1 VRTFFLKISSLF
13 PIPYS
18 LFWWKCLLIMIEN
31 KGRIIVVDD
40 TPANLHLLSNLLEE
54 RDYEVRAFPSAKLAL
69 MGMKNFLPELILLDI
84 TMPQMNGYEMCE
96 YLKENE
102 KWRDIPVIFISALN
116 EIFDKVKAF
125 QTGGA
130 DYITK
135 PFQVEEVIARVRHQ
149 LELKSTKIRLNQ
161 LNYELEQRVEKR
173 TQQLQTVNQQLQA
186 SEARLENILNALD
199 DAIWSAT
206 VEPFQIRYLNPAAE
220 VIFQRPRQEFLS
232 DDRLWLE
239 VTHPEDRAEL
249 ITAIQSVSSR
259 KSLDLEYRI
268 LQPDGSVRW
277 IRNRANLTNSGNAT
291 SVQIEGIISD
301 ISERKE
307 VEQKLIYNALHD
319 ALTDLPNRTLFME
332 RLEHALK
339 RKQRRPKYALA
350 VLFVDL
356 DRFKMV
362 NDSFGHAA
370 GDLLLIE
377 VANRLRS
384 CLRQADTVARWGG
397 DEFTV
402 IIDEITDIEHVQDC
416 IDRILSELNMPIK
429 INENIV
435 STGASIGV
443 VIVDNTYTSASD
455 ILRDADIAMYRAKTN
470 PESSYEL
477 HA

>member
-1 VRTFFLKISSLF
+1 MMTHQAVANTQSPDPKSDGSSEQGLTCNRILIIDDSPNNLRVLSAALSERGYDVRCAKSGAVALRA
-13 PIPYS
+13 
-18 LFWWKCLLIMIEN
+18 IE
-31 KGRIIVVDD
+31 K
-40 TPANLHLLSNLLEE
+40 E
-54 RDYEVRAFPSAKLAL
+54 
-69 MGMKNFLPELILLDI
+69 LPDLILLDVR
-84 TMPQMNGYEMCE
+84 MPGMDGYEVCQK
-96 YLKENE
+96 LKA
-102 KWRDIPVIFISALN
+102 DIRTREIPIIFISALDAA
-116 EIFDKVKAF
+116 FDKVKAF

-356 DRFKMV
+356 DRFKTV

-402 IIDEITDIEHVQDC
+402 IIDEITDIEHIQDC

-429 INENIV
+429 ISENIV